1 MEQKQEKIAFNINI
15 FIKSLKKHDE
25 IKYNLL
31 RNILNKHLIINN
43 KRYYMKNLL
52 KTNFIKLIDEIR
64 WFLYDINDIETKEIK
79 DNIEDYLFMCGL
91 LYF

>member
-1 MEQKQEKIAFNINI
+1 MEPKQEKIAFNINI
-15 FIKSLKKHDE
+15 FIKSLKKNYDV
-25 IKYNLL
+25 KYNLL

-64 WFLYDINDIETKEIK
+64 WFLYDIDDIVTEELKNDIE
-79 DNIEDYLFMCGL
+79 NYLFVCGL

>member
-15 FIKSLKKHDE
+15 FIKFLKKYND
-25 IKYNLL
+25 IKYNLV

-52 KTNFIKLIDEIR
+52 KNNFIRLIDEIR
-64 WFLYDINDIETKEIK
+64 WFLYDIDDIETKEIK
-79 DNIEDYLFMCGL
+79 DNIEDYLFICGL

>member
-1 MEQKQEKIAFNINI
+1 MEPKQEKIAFNINI
-15 FIKSLKKHDE
+15 FIKSLKKNYDV
-25 IKYNLL
+25 KYNLL

-64 WFLYDINDIETKEIK
+64 WFLYDMDDIETKEIK
-79 DNIEDYLFMCGL
+79 DNIEDYLFICGL

>member
-1 MEQKQEKIAFNINI
+1 M
-15 FIKSLKKHDE
+15 
-25 IKYNLL
+25 

-52 KTNFIKLIDEIR
+52 KTNFIKLIDKIR
-64 WFLYDINDIETKEIK
+64 WFLYDIDDIVIEELKNDIE
-79 DNIEDYLFMCGL
+79 NYLFICGL